1 MALFEQVGTQ
11 DNVAASLLEKA
22 ETEAKTF
29 TWLED
34 EEAKRWVEEATSRVD
49 IFNVVKQALRD
60 KGVTPAE
67 LGAASKAVERTLTWL
82 VEGKIWRQ
90 RITKRLACVS
100 TTVMAASQPKDVQG
114 EALEEAYRHI
124 LGDPNDGIAAD
135 DPAGAVGWL
144 SVDRLSEEAV
154 SR

>member
-1 MALFEQVGTQ
+1 MSKWGPKITCRRR
-11 DNVAASLLEKA
+11 SLKKQKLK
-22 ETEAKTF
+22 AKTF

-67 LGAASKAVERTLTWL
+67 LGAASKAVERTLPWL
-82 VEGKIWRQ
+82 VEGKMWRQ

-100 TTVMAASQPKDVQG
+100 TTVMAASQPQRCSG
-114 EALEEAYRHI
+114 
-124 LGDPNDGIAAD
+124 
-135 DPAGAVGWL
+135 
-144 SVDRLSEEAV
+144 
-154 SR
+154 